1 MLFSYRVN
9 DRRIPFRTRS
19 NHLPEQDG
27 GVGASI
33 VYGRACMAD
42 EIELK
47 LELTA
52 DGADAIAASGLL
64 PGDPDIAAQRSIYFD
79 TPDQDL
85 AKTGLSLRIR
95 RSGKKRIQTVQADG
109 ASAAGQFV
117 RSEWEC
123 AVTEGT
129 PNLEGQIGRAPV

>member
-64 PGDPDIAAQRSIYFD
+64 PGDPDIAAQRSIYFA

-85 AKTGLSLRIR
+85 AKTRLSLRLR
-95 RSGKKRIQTVQADG
+95 RSGKTRTQTVKAAG
-109 ASAAGQFV
+109 GSAAGRFV
-117 RSEWEC
+117 RSH
-123 AVTEGT
+123 VTWAGT
-129 PNLEGQIGRAPV
+129 EDWLLLH